1 MDRYTLAKTKKFDI
15 SCMIA
20 EEKLAFTKMKLIFE
34 QESHGVNLGVGYT
47 NNHACATFV
56 CFIAKYIKKKF
67 TQFPIIKKKNQFF
80 FSLQAN
86 ASIDAGN
93 VELSAIFNNLL

>member
-56 CFIAKYIKKKF
+56 CFIAKYIKKKVYSI
-67 TQFPIIKKKNQFF
+67 PYNKKKKSVLF
-80 FSLQAN
+80 
-86 ASIDAGN
+86 
-93 VELSAIFNNLL
+93 